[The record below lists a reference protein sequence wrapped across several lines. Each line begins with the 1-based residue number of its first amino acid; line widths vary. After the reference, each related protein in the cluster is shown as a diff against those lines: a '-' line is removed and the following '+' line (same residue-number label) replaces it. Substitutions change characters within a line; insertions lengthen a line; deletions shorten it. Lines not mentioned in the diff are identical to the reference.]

1 MEMLEKETEYL
12 ALSDLFAR
20 GWVETMLRYLPK
32 PEKGR
37 NPHHPNSPKLVNLWR
52 LADVEAAEQK
62 SKVRAELSR
71 IAGRR
76 DRRAAK
82 KHRKELEHAQYAFRA
97 GLLLEAAFDA
107 ESLRE
112 MTEGD
117 ETAQLLVRRI
127 HQGIMQAAYDLSMPA
142 ERSINTARAQLRE
155 VMERTD
161 GRHRQFL
168 AAPKDILR
176 CMQVMGSSARID
188 WAAELKD
195 KYTAALLRTAAV
207 LLYEYDKRG
216 EKTEVMQ
223 IISMSDFPSYK
234 LIDHSLYQIYLVDT
248 IPAMIRDELSALI
261 AVDPKDEYPETRMAS
276 RRFYIH
282 VGGTN
287 TGKTYQSLQ
296 RMKQA
301 ASGVYLAPL
310 RLLALEVQETML
322 AAGVNCSMLTGEE
335 EDIRPGSTHI
345 SSTVEKLDVHRV
357 FEVAVVDECQ
367 MIADPERG
375 FAWTR
380 AILGCNAEEMHL
392 CTAPEALDLLIRLV
406 ESCGEP
412 YEVVQHERMT
422 PLTLQEETVSL
433 DDIQDGDALIAF
445 SKRNVLLMAEELRSR
460 GKPASV
466 IYGALPY
473 ATRRLQMQRFL
484 DGETRLLVSTD
495 AIGMGLNLPIR
506 RVVFTRDTKF
516 DGRTSRPLKPA
527 EVKQIAGRAGRFG
540 VYDEG
545 FVTSL
550 DDSMTIREGMELEN
564 PAIEE
569 AMLGFSDL
577 VLRIDHDLLEVL
589 QVWNSIPAIAPYRK
603 MGIDR
608 YIYMID
614 VIRNAGIRF
623 SKEESLRAATIPFD
637 EREEDLLQYFLLY
650 CDQYAEGREITPPA
664 RDTASLDGL
673 EIYNKMLD
681 LYYSFCRSFGQELD
695 LEWVRAEKEE
705 TAARINDLLVR
716 ELAQKGKSCRMCR
729 QPMPLDSNF
738 RICLKCAKKIRRQ
751 REKRNQ

>member
-1 MEMLEKETEYL
+1 MLSNETETEYL

-20 GWVETMLRYLPK
+20 GWIEPMLRYLPR

-37 NPHHPNSPKLVNLWR
+37 SPHHPNSPKQVSLWR
-52 LADVEAAEQK
+52 REDVEAAEQK
-62 SKVRAELSR
+62 PRVRAELER
-71 IAGRR
+71 VAGRR
-76 DRRAAK
+76 DRRAA
-82 KHRKELEHAQYAFRA
+82 RKQRQERERARCAFRA
-97 GLLLEAAFDA
+97 GLLLEEAFDPDA
-107 ESLRE
+107 LVE

-117 ETAQLLVRRI
+117 ETAIALVRRV
-127 HQGIMQAAYDLSMPA
+127 HQGILHAAYDLTLPSEQSA
-142 ERSINTARAQLRE
+142 GAARGVLRE
-155 VMERTD
+155 VMGRTD

-168 AAPKDILR
+168 NAPRDIVR
-176 CMQVMGSSARID
+176 CMQMMGSASKVD
-188 WAAELKD
+188 WAAELRG

-223 IISMSDFPSYK
+223 IISMPGFPSHK
-234 LIDHSLYQIYLVDT
+234 LLDQSLYQIYLVDT
-248 IPAMIRDELSALI
+248 IPAMIRTQLGALI
-261 AVDPKDEYPETRMAS
+261 AVDPKDEYPETRMTE
-276 RRFYIH
+276 RRFFIH

-345 SSTVEKLDVHRV
+345 SSTVEKLDVHRA

-380 AILGCNAEEMHL
+380 AILGCNAGEMHL
-392 CTAPEALDLLIRLV
+392 CTAPEALDLLIRLI

-412 YEVVQHERMT
+412 YEVIRHERMV
-422 PLTLQEETVSL
+422 PLTLQEETITL
-433 DDIQDGDALIAF
+433 DEIEDGDALIAF
-445 SKRNVLLMAEELRSR
+445 SKRNVLLMAEELRAR
-460 GKPASV
+460 GRPASV

-484 DGETRLLVSTD
+484 DGETKLLVSTD

-516 DGRTSRPLKPA
+516 DGRTSRPLKPS

-550 DDSMTIREGMELEN
+550 D
-564 PAIEE
+564 
-569 AMLGFSDL
+569 
-577 VLRIDHDLLEVL
+577 
-589 QVWNSIPAIAPYRK
+589 
-603 MGIDR
+603 
-608 YIYMID
+608 
-614 VIRNAGIRF
+614 
-623 SKEESLRAATIPFD
+623 
-637 EREEDLLQYFLLY
+637 
-650 CDQYAEGREITPPA
+650 
-664 RDTASLDGL
+664 
-673 EIYNKMLD
+673 
-681 LYYSFCRSFGQELD
+681 
-695 LEWVRAEKEE
+695 
-705 TAARINDLLVR
+705 
-716 ELAQKGKSCRMCR
+716 
-729 QPMPLDSNF
+729 
-738 RICLKCAKKIRRQ
+738 
-751 REKRNQ
+751 

>member
-1 MEMLEKETEYL
+1 MYSNETETTYL
-12 ALSDLFAR
+12 TVSDLFAR
-20 GWVETMLRYLPK
+20 GWIEPMLRYLPK
-32 PEKGR
+32 PVRGR
-37 NPHHPNSPKLVNLWR
+37 SPHHPNSPKQVNLWR
-52 LADVEAAEQK
+52 LEDVEKAEK
-62 SKVRAELSR
+62 KPKVCAELAR
-71 IAGRR
+71 VAGRR

-82 KHRKELEHAQYAFRA
+82 RQRKEWEHGKNAFRA
-97 GLLLEAAFDA
+97 GLLLEAAFDPDD
-107 ESLRE
+107 LLE

-117 ETAQLLVRRI
+117 ETAQVLVRRI
-127 HQGIMQAAYDLSMPA
+127 HQGILCAAYDLNVQS
-142 ERSINTARAQLRE
+142 ERSVNGARTLLRE

-168 AAPKDILR
+168 AAPRDIVR
-176 CMQVMGSSARID
+176 CMQAMGASSRVD
-188 WAAELKD
+188 WLAELRG

-216 EKTEVMQ
+216 EKTEVLQ
-223 IISMSDFPSYK
+223 IISMPDFPAHK
-234 LIDHSLYQIYLVDT
+234 LLDQSLYQIYLVDT

-261 AVDPKDEYPETRMAS
+261 AIDPKDEYPETRLTE
-276 RRFYIH
+276 RRFFIH

-335 EDIRPGSTHI
+335 EDIRPGATHI
-345 SSTVEKLDVHRV
+345 SSTVEKLDVHRT

-367 MIADPERG
+367 MITDPERG

-412 YEVVQHERMT
+412 YEVIHHERMT
-422 PLTLQEETVSL
+422 PLTLQNETITL
-433 DDIQDGDALIAF
+433 DEVEDGDALIAF

-460 GKPASV
+460 GRPASV

-516 DGRTSRPLKPA
+516 DGHNSRPLKPS

-550 DDSMTIREGMELEN
+550 EESKTIQEGMETEN
-564 PAIEE
+564 APVTE

-603 MGIDR
+603 MSIDR
-608 YIYMID
+608 YIYMIR
-614 VIRNAGIRF
+614 VIRDAGIKLNRAD
-623 SKEESLRAATIPFD
+623 SLRAATIPFD
-637 EREEDLLQYFLLY
+637 EREDDLLQYFLLY
-650 CDQYAEGREITPPA
+650 CDQYVSGREISPPA

-681 LYYSFCRSFGQELD
+681 LYYSFCRSFEQSID

-705 TAARINDLLVR
+705 TAERINDLLVR
-716 ELAQKGKSCRMCR
+716 ELAQKGKSCRICR
-729 QPMPLDSNF
+729 QPMPLDSHF
-738 RICLKCAKKIRRQ
+738 RICLKCAKKIRR
-751 REKRNQ
+751 KRQKQG